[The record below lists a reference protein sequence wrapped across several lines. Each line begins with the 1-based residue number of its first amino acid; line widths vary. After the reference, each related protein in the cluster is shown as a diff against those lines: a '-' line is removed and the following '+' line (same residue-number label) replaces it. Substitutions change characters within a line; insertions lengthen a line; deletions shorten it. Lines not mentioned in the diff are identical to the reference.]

1 VRSDE
6 AGSTLL
12 LFPAAILVLLALG
25 GIAVDSA
32 TLFLSQRRM
41 ADLAA
46 AVAHDAIA
54 GLEEASFYGEGVVRV
69 DPRRASLRRDQ
80 LIAHLEQDWSLSDVS
95 CTLSVSGDR
104 ATADCAATVRPI
116 MAALWWGDGTR
127 TRRVSAVETSRG
139 TFE

>member
-1 VRSDE
+1 MRSDE

-25 GIAVDSA
+25 GMAVDGA

-54 GLEEASFYGEGVVRV
+54 GIEEASFYGSGTIRV
-69 DPRRASLRRDQ
+69 DPQRASLRRDQ
-80 LIAHLEQDWSLSDVS
+80 LIAHLEEDWSLSDVACS
-95 CTLSVSGDR
+95 LSVSGDQ

-116 MAALWWGDGTR
+116 MAPLWWGDGTR
-127 TRRVSAVETSRG
+127 TRRVSAVETARG
-139 TFE
+139 TE